1 MEPSFL
7 DKQYQRDSLAQIS
20 LVRYLPNRLIYSSS
34 NAYKGLAVF
43 SELYYPQGWNAY
55 INGKETPH
63 FRVNYALRAL
73 ELPAGNNEI
82 EFRFEPTVV
91 ETGSQIALASSLLFV
106 LIGAAGF
113 IFIIRNRRK
122 TEQSD

>member
-1 MEPSFL
+1 M
-7 DKQYQRDSLAQIS
+7 
-20 LVRYLPNRLIYSSS
+20 RYLPNRLIYSTS
-34 NAYKGLAVF
+34 NRYKGLAVF

-55 INGKETPH
+55 INGEETPH

-73 ELPAGNNEI
+73 EVPPGVNEI

-91 ETGSQIALASSLLFV
+91 ETGSQITLAGSLLFV

-113 IFIIRNRRK
+113 IFTIRNRRK
-122 TEQSD
+122 QEQTD